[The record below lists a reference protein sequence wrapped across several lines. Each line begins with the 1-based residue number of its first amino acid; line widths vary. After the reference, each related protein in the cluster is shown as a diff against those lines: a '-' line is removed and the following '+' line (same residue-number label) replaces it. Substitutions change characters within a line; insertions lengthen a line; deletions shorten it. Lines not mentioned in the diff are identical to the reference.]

1 MNYGVIQGFLVL
13 RKAVTTHVKEYD
25 IFSTSV
31 GYRQSAADT
40 SLAFRATPSGWW
52 VNGEVFTIL
61 NPRSFVGFFSGYG
74 S

>member
-1 MNYGVIQGFLVL
+1 MNYGVIQGFPVL

-25 IFSTSV
+25 IFS
-31 GYRQSAADT
+31 RLLDI
-40 SLAFRATPSGWW
+40 AFGATPSGWW
-52 VNGEVFTIL
+52 MNGEVFTIL